1 MNICWF
7 LMILAKKVDYGQKI
21 RFCEKKVGNFST
33 SKCSKNC
40 AFRYFS
46 KKKFLR
52 GSFRLKKRPLKGFCE
67 KTKRTVFL
75 TIFVN
80 LQKRLETAV
89 LEGHCKFSMK
99 SIIWNSFR
107 MKCTVGTFALG
118 PWKDNYLWF
127 IFRFKQF
134 FLTFLVS
141 LCRNFY
147 TSKEGRT
154 KFEKIKKSFSPKFF
168 RSIQNV
174 K

>member
-1 MNICWF
+1 
-7 LMILAKKVDYGQKI
+7 MILAKKVDYGQKI

-46 KKKFLR
+46 KTNFLR
-52 GSFRLKKRPLKGFCE
+52 GSFRLKKRPFKGFCE

-99 SIIWNSFR
+99 SII
-107 MKCTVGTFALG
+107 CDCL
-118 PWKDNYLWF
+118 
-127 IFRFKQF
+127 F
-134 FLTFLVS
+134 FLSSGVQWLLPIVISHNTACFLYLYNLWRCYRCVH
-141 LCRNFY
+141 
-147 TSKEGRT
+147 
-154 KFEKIKKSFSPKFF
+154 
-168 RSIQNV
+168 
-174 K
+174 